1 MATHIANQF
10 SGLPMS
16 DLIGGPLN
24 AAATAQA
31 NLAAATASFINQV
44 AFDTPESS
52 QVRMVDFKFKR
63 PTSTASKDGENVDY
77 GEEEVLLSVPF
88 LSLVNT
94 PALSIK
100 KVDITFDM
108 EVKETTSEKSST
120 DTNASMNA
128 SARWGVFCCKG
139 TVNISGSVSSHKENT
154 RTTDNSAKYH
164 VQVYA
169 EDTGMP
175 EGLSRVYDILQS
187 AIAPRT
193 VSQNPQLESSDGSG
207 TATGSTAKTA
217 SAAEA

>member
-44 AFDTPESS
+44 AFDNPNSS

-63 PTSTASKDGENVDY
+63 PTSTASADGGNINY
-77 GEEEVLLSVPF
+77 GEEEVSLSVPF
-88 LSLVNT
+88 ISLVNT
-94 PALSIK
+94 PALTIK

-108 EVKETTSEKSST
+108 EVKETTSDKSTT
-120 DTNASMNA
+120 DTKASMSSN
-128 SARWGVFCCKG
+128 ARWGLFCCRG

-154 RTTDNSAKYH
+154 RSTDNSAKYH

-187 AIAPRT
+187 AIAPRSVT
-193 VSQNPQLESSDGSG
+193 QKPQLGSSESS
-207 TATGSTAKTA
+207 
-217 SAAEA
+217 SAASSATEEASTVEA